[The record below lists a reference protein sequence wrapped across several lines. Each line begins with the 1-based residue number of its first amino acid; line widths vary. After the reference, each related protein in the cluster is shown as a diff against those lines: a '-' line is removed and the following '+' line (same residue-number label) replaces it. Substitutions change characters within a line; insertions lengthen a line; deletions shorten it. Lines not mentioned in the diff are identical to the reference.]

1 MLKHFLQNTRSVFT
15 VCPIILNS
23 CFYYEFFALDC
34 PSPELPEKAC
44 AITATLHQ
52 EKERFDNLLKI
63 VHSSLK
69 SLVGA
74 LRGEIL
80 INKSLEEIS
89 HSIMRNKVPKEW
101 LVRKSHCQFGKF
113 S

>member
-1 MLKHFLQNTRSVFT
+1 MNL
-15 VCPIILNS
+15 
-23 CFYYEFFALDC
+23 ALDS

-52 EKERFDNLLKI
+52 EKGRFDNLLKI

-69 SLVGA
+69 SLIGA

-101 LVRKSHCQFGKF
+101 LVRKSLSIWQVFIVSDNFVFEIIVSFLH
-113 S
+113 SIV